1 MRISY
6 FCILNPTRKGI
17 KFTMANKKDDT
28 ILNVDEVYTKTEQ
41 FVDKNRNQLTLI
53 LGGAA
58 VIIIAFMGYKTLI
71 SDPAELAAEEAIVQ
85 AEHYFSI
92 DSLDLAQF
100 GDGFSA
106 GLEEIMTEH
115 SGTNAASRAA
125 YQIGVIS
132 RDAGLYEEAITAFN
146 QVNFSDDVLS
156 PMSLAGMADC
166 YSDLGDYAHAAD
178 YYNKAAN
185 AADAGLAAKVLA
197 PTYHYKEA
205 LTHIELGNT
214 SKAKSILSH
223 IEENHPNS
231 KMYTK
236 AVALRASL

>member
-1 MRISY
+1 
-6 FCILNPTRKGI
+6 
-17 KFTMANKKDDT
+17 MAKKNDDT

-41 FVDKNRNQLTLI
+41 FVDKNRNQLTII
-53 LGGAA
+53 LGGIA
-58 VIIIAFMGYKTLI
+58 VIILAFMGYKTLV
-71 SDPAELAAEEAIVQ
+71 SAPAELSAEEAIVQ
-85 AEHYFSI
+85 AEYYFSI

-106 GLEEIMTEH
+106 GLEEIMADH
-115 SGTNAASRAA
+115 PGTNAASRAA
-125 YQIGVIS
+125 YQVGVIN
-132 RDAGLYEEAITAFN
+132 RDAGLFEDAITAFN
-146 QVNFSDDVLS
+146 QVNFNDDVLS
-156 PMSLAGMADC
+156 PMSIASMADC
-166 YSDLGDYAHAAD
+166 YSDLGDYIHAAE

-185 AADAGLAAKVLA
+185 ASDAGLAAKVLA

-231 KMYTK
+231 RMFTK